1 MTKNENR
8 SKRQPVTRH
17 GKLLGGYV
25 PTPIAEAIEEW
36 CTLGDERNASTFL
49 RAAAKEKLIRDG
61 IRIMEAAR

>member
-1 MTKNENR
+1 M
-8 SKRQPVTRH
+8 
-17 GKLLGGYV
+17 